1 MVIENISF
9 EVAPPPPYSLDLAL
23 SDLWLFAALKED
35 ISGIDINGINITLYE
50 E

>member
-1 MVIENISF
+1 MAIQNISF
-9 EVAPPPPYSLDLAL
+9 EVVPPPPYSLDLAL

-35 ISGIDINGINITLYE
+35 INGINITLYE